1 VYDALASRPES
12 LTSGRGRRCHALGG
26 VPRIWSVRL
35 AAGLSRD
42 TSWPAEPATRI
53 EGEPFDVRS
62 YPWYGMPLFWRV
74 FLTNATL
81 LVAAAVALVVTPA
94 TVSFP
99 VALTELVVLAAGLA
113 AVIVLNLLLLRR
125 VFQPLRALST
135 LMRGVD
141 PLKPGARAR
150 VETRDREL
158 AELTTAFNEM
168 IDRLETERR
177 ESARRA
183 LNAQEDER
191 LRVARELH
199 DEVGQ
204 RLTAVMLQLD
214 DQVARDEVRA
224 ALAEVRE
231 ISRRL
236 RPEALDDLGLAAALR
251 SLITGLEQRTDLRVD
266 RDIYA
271 PGPLSSE
278 QELVAY
284 RIAQE
289 ALTNALRHGNG
300 AQVRVQLRSDD
311 GTTVLIVEDTGP
323 GLAAEA
329 AAGGAGIRGMRERAV
344 LVGAQLDLGAPA
356 GRGMRVRL
364 VLDERLGE

>member
-1 VYDALASRPES
+1 
-12 LTSGRGRRCHALGG
+12 
-26 VPRIWSVRL
+26 
-35 AAGLSRD
+35 
-42 TSWPAEPATRI
+42 
-53 EGEPFDVRS
+53 
-62 YPWYGMPLFWRV
+62 MPLFWRV
-74 FLTNATL
+74 FITNAAL

-99 VALTELVVLAAGLA
+99 VALTELVVLAGGLG
-113 AVIVLNLLLLRR
+113 AVISLNLVLLRR
-125 VFQPLRALST
+125 VFQPLRALSA
-135 LMRGVD
+135 LMRGID
-141 PLKPGARAR
+141 PLKPGSRAR

-158 AELTTAFNEM
+158 AELTTAFNDM

-214 DQVARDEVRA
+214 DQAAREEVRA
-224 ALAEVRE
+224 ALQEVRD

-251 SLITGLEQRTDLRVD
+251 SLITSLEQRTGLHVD
-266 RDIYA
+266 RDIHT
-271 PGPLSSE
+271 PGRLSSE

-300 AQVRVQLRSDD
+300 AQVRVQLHSHD
-311 GTTVLIVEDTGP
+311 GGTVLVVEDTGP
-323 GLAAEA
+323 GVAADA
-329 AAGGAGIRGMRERAV
+329 VDGTGIRGMRERAV
-344 LVGAQLDLGAPA
+344 LVGAQLDLRAPT
-356 GRGMRVRL
+356 GGGMRVRL
-364 VLDERLGE
+364 VLEERPGE

>member
-1 VYDALASRPES
+1 
-12 LTSGRGRRCHALGG
+12 
-26 VPRIWSVRL
+26 
-35 AAGLSRD
+35 
-42 TSWPAEPATRI
+42 
-53 EGEPFDVRS
+53 
-62 YPWYGMPLFWRV
+62 MPLFWRV
-74 FLTNATL
+74 FITNAAL

-99 VALTELVVLAAGLA
+99 VALTELVVLTSGLGA
-113 AVIVLNLLLLRR
+113 LIALNLVLLRR
-125 VFQPLRALST
+125 VFQPLRALSA
-135 LMRGVD
+135 LMRGID
-141 PLKPGARAR
+141 PLKPGSRAR
-150 VETRDREL
+150 VVTRDREL
-158 AELTTAFNEM
+158 AELTTAFNDM

-214 DQVARDEVRA
+214 DPGAREEVRA
-224 ALAEVRE
+224 ALQEVRE

-251 SLITGLEQRTDLRVD
+251 SLITSLEQRTGLHVD
-266 RDIYA
+266 RDIHT

-300 AQVRVQLRSDD
+300 AQVRVQLHSDD
-311 GTTVLIVEDTGP
+311 GATVLVVEDTGP
-323 GLAAEA
+323 GV
-329 AAGGAGIRGMRERAV
+329 AGDAVDGTGIRGMRERAV
-344 LVGAQLDLGAPA
+344 LVGAQLDLRAPT
-356 GRGMRVRL
+356 GGGMRVRL
-364 VLDERLGE
+364 VLEERPGE

>member
-1 VYDALASRPES
+1 MRRGSGSGTWASR
-12 LTSGRGRRCHALGG
+12 
-26 VPRIWSVRL
+26 I
-35 AAGLSRD
+35 
-42 TSWPAEPATRI
+42 
-53 EGEPFDVRS
+53 DVRS
-62 YPWYGMPLFWRV
+62 YPLTGMPLFWRV
-74 FLTNATL
+74 FLTNAAL

-99 VALTELVVLAAGLA
+99 VALTEVVVLAGGLG
-113 AVIVLNLLLLRR
+113 AVIALNLVLLRR
-125 VFQPLRALST
+125 VFQPLRALSA

-158 AELTTAFNEM
+158 AELTTAFNDM

-177 ESARRA
+177 DSARRA
-183 LNAQEDER
+183 LNAQEEER

-204 RLTAVMLQLD
+204 RLTAVMLQLSD
-214 DQVARDEVRA
+214 REAREEVRA
-224 ALAEVRE
+224 ALHEVRE

-251 SLITGLEQRTDLRVD
+251 SLITSLEQRTGLHVD
-266 RDIYA
+266 RDIHT

-300 AQVRVQLRSDD
+300 AQVRVQLRS
-311 GTTVLIVEDTGP
+311 GHGATVLLVEDTGP
-323 GLAAEA
+323 GVAADA
-329 AAGGAGIRGMRERAV
+329 VDGTGIRGMRERAV
-344 LVGAQLDLGAPA
+344 LVGAQLDLRSPT

-364 VLDERLGE
+364 VLEERPGE